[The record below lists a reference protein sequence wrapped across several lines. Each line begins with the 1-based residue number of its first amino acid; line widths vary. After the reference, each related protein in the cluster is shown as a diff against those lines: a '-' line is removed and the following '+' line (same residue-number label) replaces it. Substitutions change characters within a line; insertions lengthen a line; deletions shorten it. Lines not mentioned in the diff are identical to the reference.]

1 MYHRKHTQICPN
13 QHTDLLGFL
22 FKEDS
27 LKMKNGLELVSEDIF
42 KEFFD
47 IFFIIARLIVNR
59 HRTVNRVIL

>member
-13 QHTDLLGFL
+13 KHTDLLGFL

-42 KEFFD
+42 QR
-47 IFFIIARLIVNR
+47 IF
-59 HRTVNRVIL
+59 